1 MSASD
6 TRIVVVGS
14 VNADLHL
21 TVDQLPA
28 AGATVLADRTRW
40 LPGGKGANQAA
51 AAARLRLGAAVSLV
65 AAVGD
70 DATADVA
77 LGGLAETGVDL
88 AHVRRVPDTA
98 TGVAVVCVDAAGE
111 NLIVVS
117 PGANAALGSAD
128 VVLGAGCA
136 AVLVSLEIPTATA
149 QAALSGARQAG
160 ALAVLNAAPAERVTP
175 GLLAAADILVA
186 NDGETAVLAAE
197 HGGDLAALA
206 RATGTTVV
214 ATAGATPCAR
224 SPPRATSTS
233 YRPGPPTSST
243 RSAPATAS
251 RRRSPCR
258 WSSTPSSST
267 PCASPPRRPGS
278 RSAASAPAR
287 SPPAPRSTPSS
298 PRRRRPDQNRSV
310 YGTRVGYPPW
320 S

>member
-21 TVDQLPA
+21 TVDRLPA

-70 DATADVA
+70 DPTADVA
-77 LGGLAETGVDL
+77 LGGLAETGVGLD
-88 AHVRRVPDTA
+88 HVRRVADTA
-98 TGVAVVCVDAAGE
+98 TGVAVVCVDATGE

-136 AVLVSLEIPTATA
+136 AVLVSLEIPISTA

-175 GLLAAADILVA
+175 ALLGAADILVA
-186 NDGETAVLAAE
+186 NAGEAAMLAAD
-197 HGGDLAALA
+197 HDGDLAALA
-206 RATGTTVV
+206 RSAGTTVV
-214 ATAGATPCAR
+214 ATAGGDAVRAVTPEGDEHVVPARTVEVVDTVGAGDCFAAALTVALVEHAELDDALRFAAAASGLKVGRLGAR
-224 SPPRATSTS
+224 SV
-233 YRPGPPTSST
+233 PTRT
-243 RSAPATAS
+243 EVDTFL
-251 RRRSPCR
+251 
-258 WSSTPSSST
+258 
-267 PCASPPRRPGS
+267 
-278 RSAASAPAR
+278 AA
-287 SPPAPRSTPSS
+287 
-298 PRRRRPDQNRSV
+298 
-310 YGTRVGYPPW
+310 G
-320 S
+320 

>member
-1 MSASD
+1 MSATD

-51 AAARLRLGAAVSLV
+51 AAARLRRGAAVSLL

-77 LGGLAETGVDL
+77 LGGLAEKGVGLD
-88 AHVRRVPDTA
+88 HVRRVPDTA

-128 VVLGAGCA
+128 IVLGAGCA

-149 QAALSGARQAG
+149 QAALAAARQAG

-175 GLLAAADILVA
+175 ELLAVADILVA
-186 NDGETAVLAAE
+186 NAGEAAALAAD
-197 HGGDLAALA
+197 HDGDLAALA
-206 RATGTTVV
+206 RASGTTVV
-214 ATAGATPCAR
+214 ATAGGDAVRAVTAEGDGDELVVPARTVEVVDTVGAGDCFAAALVVALVEHAELVDAMRFAAAAAGLKVGRLGAR
-224 SPPRATSTS
+224 SV
-233 YRPGPPTSST
+233 PTRT
-243 RSAPATAS
+243 EVDTYLAAAPSA
-251 RRRSPCR
+251 
-258 WSSTPSSST
+258 
-267 PCASPPRRPGS
+267 
-278 RSAASAPAR
+278 
-287 SPPAPRSTPSS
+287 
-298 PRRRRPDQNRSV
+298 
-310 YGTRVGYPPW
+310 
-320 S
+320 

>member
-214 ATAGATPCAR
+214 ATAGGDAVRAVTAEGDEHVVPARAADVVDTVGAGDCFAAALTVSLVEHAELVDAMRFAAAAAGLKVGRLGAR
-224 SPPRATSTS
+224 SV
-233 YRPGPPTSST
+233 PTRT
-243 RSAPATAS
+243 EVDTFL
-251 RRRSPCR
+251 
-258 WSSTPSSST
+258 
-267 PCASPPRRPGS
+267 
-278 RSAASAPAR
+278 AA
-287 SPPAPRSTPSS
+287 
-298 PRRRRPDQNRSV
+298 
-310 YGTRVGYPPW
+310 G
-320 S
+320 